1 MRQPAVSSHG
11 LVVVTAV
18 LFWVVAGPSR
28 LQADEIAVAAP
39 ATLPAGA
46 SVAGRAVIAAADFKL
61 AAYAGRVVLLDFWAS
76 WCKPCK
82 QSMPW
87 LSMLQRK
94 YAGDGLQVVAVSVDT
109 DERAMLARLGEID
122 PGIVVV
128 FDPQGVLVAQYDPE
142 SMPTSFLIDRTGKV
156 QARHLGFFAA
166 ETAAREAA
174 VVALLAADKPTESP

>member
-1 MRQPAVSSHG
+1 MRRPAVSSRG

-18 LFWVVAGPSR
+18 LFGVVAGAPR
-28 LQADEIAVAAP
+28 LQAGETAAVAPAAP
-39 ATLPAGA
+39 
-46 SVAGRAVIAAADFKL
+46 VGRVVVAAADFKL
-61 AAYAGRVVLLDFWAS
+61 TEYAGRVVLLDFWAS

-94 YAGDGLQVVAVSVDT
+94 HAGEGLQIVAVSVDT
-109 DERAMLARLGEID
+109 EERAMLARLGEID

-142 SMPTSFLIDRTGKV
+142 GMPTSFLIDRTGKV
-156 QARHLGFFAA
+156 QASHLGFFAA
-166 ETAAREAA
+166 ETAAREAE
-174 VVALLAADKPTESP
+174 VVALLAADKQTESP